1 MSDTEHGWQAECSC
15 QLYTTDLVFRFPSMS
30 EIDLSLIIPCY
41 RDAGHLRKNVGT
53 IVECL
58 RDTRLSWEI
67 VMVNDASPEND
78 GEAALQAVADWP
90 GYDLRILTHEKN
102 TGRGRA
108 VMDGL
113 AVARGRFGG
122 FVDIDLEVG
131 AHYIP
136 YMVST
141 LQAGADVACGLRIY
155 KTCLGLIHRAIL
167 SHGYSYL
174 VRNLLGADLKDTEAG
189 YKFFNMDTVRP
200 VLAHCTDPGWFWDTE
215 IMVRSKLAGL
225 DVRFSPVL
233 FLRNPEKASTV
244 KIVSDSIEQ
253 FKRLWKFRQELTTK
267 PAPVEGALAQR
278 AVSTH

>member
-1 MSDTEHGWQAECSC
+1 
-15 QLYTTDLVFRFPSMS
+15 MS

-53 IVECL
+53 IVKCL
-58 RDTRLSWEI
+58 RETKLTWEI

-78 GEAALQAVADWP
+78 GEAALQAISDWS
-90 GYDLRILTHEKN
+90 GYNLRVLTHDKN

-122 FVDIDLEVG
+122 FLDIDLEVG

-136 YMVST
+136 SMIST
-141 LQAGADVACGLRIY
+141 LREGADVVCALRVY

-167 SHGYSYL
+167 SHGYSSL

-189 YKFFNMDTVRP
+189 YKFFKMDAIRP
-200 VLAHCTDPGWFWDTE
+200 VLAQCTDPGWFWDTE

-253 FKRLWKFRQELTTK
+253 FKRLWRFHLELKTS
-267 PAPVEGALAQR
+267 ASPVKGPLVQPF
-278 AVSTH
+278 VSSL